1 MLPRP
6 AIETIGLEG
15 IMNHRL
21 AITLSAAVLALGAGC
36 KRQGEETGTT
46 KTTSATETPATT
58 ATATA
63 TAPIA
68 SEDKEFITKAAEG
81 GMLEVTL
88 GAEAARKAS
97 MPDVKT
103 LGDRMVTDHSKVND
117 ELKQLAAK
125 KGVTLPTE
133 MDKEHK
139 SDADKLTKLS
149 GTKFE
154 REYADFMVDDH
165 EKDVKEFRKASKDA
179 KDPELRAWAAKTL
192 PVLEQH
198 LDLAKAVKA
207 KTKH

>member
-46 KTTSATETPATT
+46 KTTSATETPAT
-58 ATATA
+58 TATA

-165 EKDVKEFRKASKDA
+165 EKDVKELRNAYKYTKD
-179 KDPELRAWAAKTL
+179 K
-192 PVLEQH
+192 
-198 LDLAKAVKA
+198 
-207 KTKH
+207 